1 MISVAVAMEMLLGSP
16 PSMDAAIPRLS
27 GRVPFLGHL
36 LQLRRDPIGLMQR
49 CRDERGDVGEIA
61 LAGHPVVMFYG
72 AAAQEAFFR
81 APDEQLD
88 QAAAYPFMKPI
99 FGPGVVFD
107 ATPEQRKQAVRNR
120 SLRDQFM
127 RGHAEMIAAE
137 TSRMLDRFGDAGE
150 FDLLDFMA
158 ELTIYTSTACLI
170 GKEFREELD
179 ARVYPLFYDLERGTD
194 AIAYVNPRLPLPAFR
209 KRDRARRELV
219 ALIEEIFAKRERA
232 GTQTEDLFGVLH

>member
-72 AAAQEAFFR
+72 EAAQEAFFR
-81 APDEQLD
+81 APDEELD

-107 ATPEQRKQAVRNR
+107 ATPEQRKQALRNQ
-120 SLRDQFM
+120 SLRDKLM
-127 RGHAEMIAAE
+127 RGHAEVIAAE
-137 TSRMLDRFGDAGE
+137 TERMIAGWGE
-150 FDLLDFMA
+150 RGEIDLLDFFA
-158 ELTIYTSTACLI
+158 ELTLYTSSACLI
-170 GKEFREELD
+170 GKSFREE
-179 ARVYPLFYDLERGTD
+179 
-194 AIAYVNPRLPLPAFR
+194 
-209 KRDRARRELV
+209 
-219 ALIEEIFAKRERA
+219 
-232 GTQTEDLFGVLH
+232 